1 MCGCAGADGGFRERS
16 MPLWT
21 DARLALRPENL
32 PTEGSRTC
40 RGADYRGHHSAGS
53 QRRQGSTALGLIWQ
67 DQSLMAIHHFAMAAD
82 DWRRQLRHVAPEA
95 LGGDSAPATRARL
108 QLAI

>member
-1 MCGCAGADGGFRERS
+1 MEQI
-16 MPLWT
+16 
-21 DARLALRPENL
+21 
-32 PTEGSRTC
+32 TEAITVLEASGDT
-40 RGADYRGHHSAGS
+40 
-53 QRRQGSTALGLIWQ
+53 GSTALGLIWQ

>member
-1 MCGCAGADGGFRERS
+1 
-16 MPLWT
+16 MPWS
-21 DARLALRPENL
+21 RLQRP
-32 PTEGSRTC
+32 
-40 RGADYRGHHSAGS
+40 S
-53 QRRQGSTALGLIWQ
+53 QCWKPAATGLYALGLIWQ

-95 LGGDSAPATRARL
+95 RGGDSAPATRARL